1 MTDNEAPVSVA
12 VQFSGTTIKAPDY
25 KVAYCNTLRMGAGP
39 YDIQMMFGAIR
50 ERNGPEDQVVEEQML
65 IIVSPQHAKA
75 MFNSLRITIETYET
89 NFGVIPDAAAGA
101 AVIAA
106 AAKNTT

>member
-1 MTDNEAPVSVA
+1 MSDNESPVSLA
-12 VQFSGTTIKAPDY
+12 VHFSGTTIKAPDY

-50 ERNGPEDQVVEEQML
+50 ERNGPDDQVVEEQML
-65 IIVSPQHAKA
+65 VIISPQHAKA

-89 NFGVIPDAAAGA
+89 NFGIIPDAGA

-106 AAKNTT
+106 AAKNST